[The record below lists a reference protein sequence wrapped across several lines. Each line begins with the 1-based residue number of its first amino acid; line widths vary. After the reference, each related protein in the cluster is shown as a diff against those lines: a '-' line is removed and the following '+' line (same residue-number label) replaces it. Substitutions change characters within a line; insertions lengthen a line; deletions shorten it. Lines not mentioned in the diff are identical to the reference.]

1 MNLAVR
7 HLEEKE
13 QVLPKKQSRVQKSAN
28 SEGLPQRRITKGE
41 KILWFGAGMLIV
53 ALTLIIVSYQARL
66 FFLNGSIQNLQNKV
80 AVQAKINQQL
90 KVEQT
95 NLSSP
100 ERIMKYAKE
109 KLGLNLN
116 IKNVKVI
123 SDR

>member
-1 MNLAVR
+1 MNLAAR

-13 QVLPKKQSRVQKSAN
+13 QVQPKRSSRVQKSAY

-66 FFLNGSIQNLQNKV
+66 FFLNGSIQNLQDKV
-80 AVQAKINQQL
+80 AGQAKINQQL